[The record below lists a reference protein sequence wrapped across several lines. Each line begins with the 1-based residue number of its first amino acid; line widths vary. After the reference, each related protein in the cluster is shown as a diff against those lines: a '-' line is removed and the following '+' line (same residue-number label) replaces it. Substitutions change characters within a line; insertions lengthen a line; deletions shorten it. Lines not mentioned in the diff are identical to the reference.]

1 MSTIIKKQRRRQAT
15 SVVSLPQGS
24 WFEFEERLYFLPE
37 TDEIC
42 SKGWAFVVDLSSGHL
57 VQISEDAKVL
67 PVTSVTLEIQ
77 P

>member
-15 SVVSLPQGS
+15 SLVSLPQGS
-24 WFEFEERLYFLPE
+24 WFEFEDRLYFLPE
-37 TDEIC
+37 TDETC
-42 SKGWAFVVDLSSGHL
+42 SKGWSFVVDFSRGHL
-57 VQISEDAKVL
+57 VQIQEDAKVL